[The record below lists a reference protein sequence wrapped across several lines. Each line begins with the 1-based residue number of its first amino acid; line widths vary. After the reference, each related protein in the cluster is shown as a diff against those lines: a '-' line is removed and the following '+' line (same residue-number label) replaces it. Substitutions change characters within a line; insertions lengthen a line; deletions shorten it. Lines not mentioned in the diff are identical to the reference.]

1 MAKTPQLPA
10 RFKPYLSQA
19 LTEGNIRYGAQES
32 ALGQLRSQAAHD
44 YGQGLMAQSTAT
56 QGLLGALKLAP
67 QQVSNAYAQAGLT
80 SPLLQ
85 SLAQSGSPTA
95 QRIASEQASALAGIA
110 QQQIGAHAGQ
120 VAGVNRLTDQ
130 YNQDV
135 GSIGTQSSA
144 LEREK
149 GQFQQ
154 DLLDQLISSDRATR
168 HAANQA
174 LKAQQF
180 TANQNTAQSNAATT
194 RSITSALIGQGIT
207 PVIDKQ
213 GNVSIGPP
221 IPGSKAQQQNRPKG
235 PKLATQHEQSS
246 AQSAFGTSLS
256 HAKQMAA
263 GGTSVSDIVNAL
275 TAGRPAVAAR
285 PAKPLY
291 DPKTGKRMLNPDHTP
306 ATKGGSPAV
315 SAIPGVDQTVAQAVA
330 EQAKRGYV
338 SDATI
343 TKLHHLGYRVLD
355 FPGLVTQT
363 QHARHPHAGV
373 SPNAQNLL
381 AGGAGGGIG

>member
-32 ALGQLRSQAAHD
+32 ALGQLRSQAGHD
-44 YGQGLMAQSTAT
+44 YAQGLMAQTTAT
-56 QGLLGALKLAP
+56 QGLLGTLGQAP
-67 QQVSNAYAQAGLT
+67 QQISNAYAQAGLT

-85 SLAQSGSPTA
+85 SLVQSGSPTA
-95 QRIASEQASALAGIA
+95 QRIASEQASALAGIT
-110 QQQIGAHAGQ
+110 QQQVGAQAGQ

-135 GSIGTQSSA
+135 GSIGSQSTA

-149 GQFQQ
+149 GQFTQ
-154 DLLDQLISSDRATR
+154 DLLDQLISGDRATR

-180 TANQNTAQSNAATT
+180 TAQQNTQSQDAATT
-194 RSITSALIGQGIT
+194 RSIISGLIGQGVT
-207 PVIDKQ
+207 PVVGSD
-213 GNVSIGPP
+213 GTVSIGPP
-221 IPGSKAQQQNRPKG
+221 IPGAKSNKPKAPT
-235 PKLATQHEQSS
+235 LATPKEQSS
-246 AQSAFGTSLS
+246 AQSAFGSSLS

-275 TAGRPAVAAR
+275 VSGRPANSAQPVYVTV
-285 PAKPLY
+285 K
-291 DPKTGKRMLNPDHTP
+291 DPQTGRTAQRRKLNPDGTP
-306 ATKGGSPAV
+306 VMQGGST
-315 SAIPGVDQTVAQAVA
+315 AIPGVDQTVAQAVA

-338 SDATI
+338 SDATVK
-343 TKLHHLGYRVLD
+343 KLHHLGYRVLD

-363 QHARHPHAGV
+363 QHARQPVNPYAPGSSTSVH
-373 SPNAQNLL
+373 
-381 AGGAGGGIG
+381 